1 MKFNVNITYDV
12 EATNVA
18 GAQEIVDVLASAPS
32 FAVGSAQV
40 TGLSLH
46 KAYEPVMN
54 DPVPSA

>member
-12 EATNVA
+12 EAANVEE
-18 GAQEIVDVLASAPS
+18 AQEILEVLSSTPT
-32 FAVGSAQV
+32 FAVGSAQL
-40 TGLSLH
+40 TGFSLH